1 MTWFNNLKIGGKIV
15 LVVAGVL
22 VLSIVQGVISLSQLS
37 KVNGSTLEMAQQ
49 RLPSVR
55 SIGRIQ
61 TLVGDFRRAEFQ
73 HLLSDTDQ
81 DMEKYEKRMV
91 KTIEDIK
98 KLTTEHEKRIGNAEE
113 KALFNE
119 FNANFASFL
128 TEHQKL
134 VQLSRADKKQA
145 LTALRGDSYKFY
157 LAAAAALEKEVALND
172 KLADGSFH
180 SSQATFATSR
190 TTIVAVIVAALLIGA
205 LLSLLVA
212 RVINRSLRKG
222 VEVADRLA
230 QGDLEVQIGETYRDE
245 TGQLLSSMACM
256 VQSIQALAADA
267 TSLSH
272 AAMEG
277 RLATRADATRH
288 KGAYRSIVEGVNG
301 TLDAVIGPLNV
312 AAEYV
317 DRIAKGDVPQKITDE
332 YRGDF
337 NEIKQ
342 NLNNCIDNVNALIA
356 DANHLAGAAA
366 RGELA
371 TRADAGRHQGDFRRI
386 IEGVNGTLD
395 AVIAPLNV
403 AAEYVERISKGD
415 MPDQIK
421 DEYRGDFNAIKN
433 NLNTLIL
440 ATRNITSAAQEVAR
454 GNLTVQLTER
464 SEHDELMRSLSS
476 MVAKLCEVVN
486 DVKCS
491 SDNVANGS
499 SQMSASSEEL
509 SQGASEQAAAAEE
522 ASAAMEE
529 MSANIR
535 QNADNALQTEK
546 IAVKSAQ
553 DAQESGKAV
562 VQTVN
567 AMKEIAGKISIIEE
581 IARQTNL
588 LALNAAIEAARAG
601 EHGKGFAVVASE
613 VRKLAERSQRAAA
626 EISQLS
632 SSSVEVAEMAGAMLT
647 RMLPDI
653 QRTAE
658 LVQEISAASR
668 EQDTGAEQINKAIQ
682 QLDMVIQ
689 QNAAAAEEMSSTAE
703 ELASQS
709 EQLQDVIS
717 FFDLGVER
725 AAGKPARQA
734 AKSERPVLKKASQAP
749 RLTRASRKGA
759 DLHLSQDDEAFESF

>member
-22 VLSIVQGVISLSQLS
+22 VLSIVQGVISLNQLS

-98 KLTTEHEKRIGNAEE
+98 KLTAEHEKRIGNGEE

-128 TEHQKL
+128 TEHEKL
-134 VQLSRADKKQA
+134 VQLSRADKKKA

-157 LAAAAALEKEVALND
+157 LAASAALEKEVALND
-172 KLADGSFH
+172 KLADGSFR
-180 SSQATFATSR
+180 SSQATFTASR
-190 TTIVAVIVAALLIGA
+190 STIVAVIVAAVLMGA

-245 TGQLLSSMACM
+245 TGQLLASMASM

-277 RLATRADATRH
+277 ELATRADASRH

-371 TRADAGRHQGDFRRI
+371 TRADATRHQGDFRKI

-395 AVIAPLNV
+395 AVIGPLNV
-403 AAEYVERISKGD
+403 AADYVERISKGD
-415 MPDQIK
+415 MPEEIK

-433 NLNTLIL
+433 NLNTLIQ

-464 SEHDELMRSLSS
+464 SQHDELMRSLSS

-486 DVKCS
+486 DVKSS

-562 VQTVN
+562 LQTVN

-632 SSSVEVAEMAGAMLT
+632 CSSVEVAEMAGAMLT

-725 AAGKPARQA
+725 GANKPARQP
-734 AKSERPVLKKASQAP
+734 AKPERQVQKKAP
-749 RLTRASRKGA
+749 RLTRAAHKGA
-759 DLHLSQDDEAFESF
+759 ELHLNQNDEAFESF